1 MQWLNKAAD
10 EAIAAH
16 PDGEILV
23 ESGGSPS
30 GTHHLGHLRQLITSD
45 AVMLELRRRTTG
57 ADLAAA
63 GVIFFTLLAI
73 PVNLYVP
80 GGSFLFTWPPLSLA
94 LAVLASTLLPP
105 RRCWLMAMVSIV
117 AFAPAVILVA
127 PLVVQLFT
135 ALTLQLAWA
144 CSVGVTLT
152 TWLIVSAMALGETKR
167 LQN

>member
-1 MQWLNKAAD
+1 MF
-10 EAIAAH
+10 
-16 PDGEILV
+16 
-23 ESGGSPS
+23 
-30 GTHHLGHLRQLITSD
+30 
-45 AVMLELRRRTTG
+45 ELRRRTTG
-57 ADLAAA
+57 ADLATA
-63 GVIFFTLLAI
+63 GVIFFALLAI

-94 LAVLASTLLPP
+94 LGLLASTLLPP
-105 RRCWLMAMVSIV
+105 RRWLTSIVSIL
-117 AFAPAVILVA
+117 AFAPAAILFA

-152 TWLIVSAMALGETKR
+152 TWLIVSAMAVGETNR

>member
-1 MQWLNKAAD
+1 ML
-10 EAIAAH
+10 
-16 PDGEILV
+16 
-23 ESGGSPS
+23 
-30 GTHHLGHLRQLITSD
+30 
-45 AVMLELRRRTTG
+45 MLELRRRTTG

-80 GGSFLFTWPPLSLA
+80 GGSFIFTWPPLFLA
-94 LAVLASTLLPP
+94 LGVLAATLLPP
-105 RRCWLMAMVSIV
+105 GRWLMTIVAIV
-117 AFAPAVILVA
+117 AFAPAAILVA

-152 TWLIVSAMALGETKR
+152 TWLIVSAMAVGETKR
-167 LQN
+167 LQDFASATSSES